1 MLTVAVSNLQ
11 QVYHWYAWQL
21 SHRLPYKI
29 HTQTLCRSS
38 TIKNHKQMNSRLPRQ
53 KHQRNSSSCH
63 AARAKKYT
71 LAHSRAI
78 GNASVADSFS
88 LAWLLVVILSPEW
101 KPSAC
106 SVFKRD
112 AVDCSDAMR
121 SGEVSAQSQSPLR
134 RCVFCWIFFVIY
146 SFFISLPPPSLSLVF
161 RGWTT
166 SQDVYGGRRS
176 SQRTC
181 VVI

>member
-1 MLTVAVSNLQ
+1 MLGNYRTTAVQNTHTNFMQIFYSIKTINKWVADFQDKN
-11 QVYHWYAWQL
+11 
-21 SHRLPYKI
+21 
-29 HTQTLCRSS
+29 
-38 TIKNHKQMNSRLPRQ
+38 IKGIQAVATPPELKNIS
-53 KHQRNSSSCH
+53 
-63 AARAKKYT
+63 

-134 RCVFCWIFFVIY
+134 RCVFCWIFFLLYIL
-146 SFFISLPPPSLSLVF
+146 FLFSLPPPSLSLVF